1 MRKGTILSSGLIALL
16 LMALI
21 PTRSIVTAGAFDW
34 ASFIAVEET
43 TSTTN
48 SGDTKQPE
56 DTQATKKKGG
66 FMHALGAPFRALS
79 RLFGGGDK
87 NKNQVRR
94 ITDKDLK
101 KFETN
106 KVARIQDS
114 TINVPP
120 PIASTPNTATSTA
133 APSLTP
139 TITPADL
146 YLQKGRDLL
155 QNGNVD
161 QAIAE
166 LTNAITLN
174 PSLAEANNLLGIA
187 YESKGFRESA
197 IRSLKTA
204 VTLDR
209 DNAQY
214 LNNLGFILTKNND
227 TDVAIKY
234 LKRASKLAPKDARV
248 WNNLGLAQCKREKFD
263 DAFESFTKAVGE
275 FNAHLNIASQL
286 TAHGFGKDAISHLEK
301 AYAMNPQ
308 SIEALDKLASLYA
321 TTGRLTDAE
330 NARRSLVAL
339 RTFADAQKNK

>member
-1 MRKGTILSSGLIALL
+1 MRKGTLLSSGLIAILL
-16 LMALI
+16 VALI
-21 PTRSIVTAGAFDW
+21 PSRSIVTAGAFDW

-48 SGDTKQPE
+48 SGDTTRPE
-56 DTQATKKKGG
+56 DTQTTKKKGG
-66 FMHALGAPFRALS
+66 FMHALGAPFRALG

-114 TINVPP
+114 TIDVPAP
-120 PIASTPNTATSTA
+120 VAGKSTPVSAQ
-133 APSLTP
+133 TP
-139 TITPADL
+139 TLTPADL
-146 YLQKGRDLL
+146 YLQKGRDQL
-155 QNGNVD
+155 QSGNVD
-161 QAIAE
+161 QAILE

-174 PSLAEANNLLGIA
+174 PNLAEADNLLGIA

-214 LNNLGFILTKNND
+214 LNNLGFILTKTND
-227 TDVAIKY
+227 TEVAIKY
-234 LKRASKLAPKDARV
+234 LKRASKLAPNDARI
-248 WNNLGLAQCKREKFD
+248 WNNLGLAQAKREKFD

-275 FNAHLNIASQL
+275 FNAHLNIASLL
-286 TAHGFGKDAISHLEK
+286 TAHGYGKDAIKHLEK

-339 RTFADAQKNK
+339 RTFADAKQNK

>member
-1 MRKGTILSSGLIALL
+1 MRKGTLLSSGLITILL
-16 LMALI
+16 VALI

-48 SGDTKQPE
+48 SGDTTRPE
-56 DTQATKKKGG
+56 DTQTTKKKGG
-66 FMHALGAPFRALS
+66 FMHALGAPFRALG

-114 TINVPP
+114 TIEVPAP
-120 PIASTPNTATSTA
+120 VPAPVAGKATPVSAQ
-133 APSLTP
+133 TP
-139 TITPADL
+139 TLTPADL
-146 YLQKGRDLL
+146 YLQKGRDQL
-155 QNGNVD
+155 QSGNVD
-161 QAIAE
+161 QAILE

-174 PSLAEANNLLGIA
+174 PNLAEADNLLGIA

-214 LNNLGFILTKNND
+214 LNNLGFILTKTND
-227 TDVAIKY
+227 TEVAIKY
-234 LKRASKLAPKDARV
+234 LKRASKLAPNDARI
-248 WNNLGLAQCKREKFD
+248 WNNLGLAQAKREKFD

-275 FNAHLNIASQL
+275 FNAHLNIASLL
-286 TAHGFGKDAISHLEK
+286 TAHGYGKDAIKHLEK

-339 RTFADAQKNK
+339 RTFADAKQNK